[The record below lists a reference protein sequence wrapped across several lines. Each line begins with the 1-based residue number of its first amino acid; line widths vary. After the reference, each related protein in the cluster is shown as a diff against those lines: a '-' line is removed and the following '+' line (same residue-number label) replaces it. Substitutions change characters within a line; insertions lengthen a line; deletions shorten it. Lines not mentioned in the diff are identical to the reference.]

1 MWVFLNN
8 AMVSIV
14 AHRTKPDHL
23 LCRARI
29 RGDLQRVFPG
39 HRVTRTPDADYLYRC
54 VVSRT
59 EVALELSAAVAAID
73 YPNFK
78 NSLATAEAT
87 SPRTRSKAYHRV
99 WDVMMD
105 AQQELETGTGGPYG
119 RRAFLGR
126 H

>member
-59 EVALELSAAVAAID
+59 EVALELSAAVAAIE

-78 NSLATAEAT
+78 GSIPASEPPQRA
-87 SPRTRSKAYHRV
+87 RAYHRA
-99 WDVMMD
+99 WDAMMD
-105 AQQELETGTGGPYG
+105 AQVDLEPGTGGYLAPTRFFG
-119 RRAFLGR
+119 ARR
-126 H
+126 

>member
-14 AHRTKPDHL
+14 AHRQRPDDL
-23 LCRARI
+23 LVRARI

-59 EVALELSAAVAAID
+59 EVAQVLADLAAGIN

-78 NSLATAEAT
+78 GSVPYTE
-87 SPRTRSKAYHRV
+87 PPQRKRAYSQA
-99 WDVMMD
+99 WDAMMG
-105 AQQELETGTGGPYG
+105 AQVALEPGTGGAYSFGFPGG
-119 RRAFLGR
+119 RR
-126 H
+126 